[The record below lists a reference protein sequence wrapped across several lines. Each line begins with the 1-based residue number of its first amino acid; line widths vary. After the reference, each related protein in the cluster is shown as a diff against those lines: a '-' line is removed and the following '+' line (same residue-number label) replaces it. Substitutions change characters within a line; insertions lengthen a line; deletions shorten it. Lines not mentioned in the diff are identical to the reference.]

1 VTNRKKEEEE
11 KKRKKKKY
19 ENLKMSI
26 HTSSPPFWVL
36 RVFSHPETSIHI
48 SFSTFFSSRNIEGE
62 LE

>member
-1 VTNRKKEEEE
+1 VTNRKKEE
-11 KKRKKKKY
+11 KKKKY

-26 HTSSPPFWVL
+26 HTSSSPFWVL
-36 RVFSHPETSIHI
+36 LVFSHPKTSIHI